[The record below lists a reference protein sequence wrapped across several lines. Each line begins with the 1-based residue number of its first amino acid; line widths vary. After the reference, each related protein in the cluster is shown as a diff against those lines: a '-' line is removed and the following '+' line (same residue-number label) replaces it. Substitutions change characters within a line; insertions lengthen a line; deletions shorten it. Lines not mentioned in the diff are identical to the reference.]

1 MSTMESAITK
11 ALGADATTDTGT
23 QVEGEQSAQQPHAS
37 GSPVAVVQG
46 LEPIAVI
53 KAPEPATA
61 VKAVEPVAPEQ
72 APEPLRRHIN
82 GPQRIGAVLIVA
94 ACVAGAA
101 WYVPR
106 IVAADGRSFTGTVS
120 SNGVTNL
127 NFATSGLV
135 GKISVQLGQVVRPG
149 QVLATEISQS
159 TTASISADRAAI
171 AAAQATLAGLRAAPA
186 TATTQASIAAADAQL
201 AKGEAQLAADRV
213 KLSEAQIVA
222 PSAGTVIAIAGQTGE
237 TVTSA
242 GIRTYSSQSQTSGS
256 QSPPFSLL
264 PEGPVASLKSNASGS
279 ALPMI
284 ALRTSTSW
292 EVTVLVPEN
301 ATSSIRDG
309 QKVTISVPAVGL
321 RGLSGSIQQISPT
334 PVTTSAGTAYE
345 AVVSVN
351 GHQRVAPLSGMT
363 ADVQLSS

>member
-1 MSTMESAITK
+1 
-11 ALGADATTDTGT
+11 
-23 QVEGEQSAQQPHAS
+23 
-37 GSPVAVVQG
+37 
-46 LEPIAVI
+46 
-53 KAPEPATA
+53 
-61 VKAVEPVAPEQ
+61 
-72 APEPLRRHIN
+72 
-82 GPQRIGAVLIVA
+82 
-94 ACVAGAA
+94 
-101 WYVPR
+101 
-106 IVAADGRSFTGTVS
+106 
-120 SNGVTNL
+120 
-127 NFATSGLV
+127 
-135 GKISVQLGQVVRPG
+135 
-149 QVLATEISQS
+149 
-159 TTASISADRAAI
+159 
-171 AAAQATLAGLRAAPA
+171 
-186 TATTQASIAAADAQL
+186 
-201 AKGEAQLAADRV
+201 
-213 KLSEAQIVA
+213 
-222 PSAGTVIAIAGQTGE
+222 VIAIAGQTGE

-321 RGLSGSIQQISPT
+321 KGLSGSIQQISPT

-351 GHQRVAPLSGMT
+351 GHQRVTPLSGMT